1 MRQLD
6 INYVNMYDYEFYKWH
21 NMSVLA
27 AFCAGLAAD
36 FLEYDIWY
44 FFMLRLK
51 INFHLSIFQSDPT

>member
-1 MRQLD
+1 
-6 INYVNMYDYEFYKWH
+6 MYDYEFYKWH

-51 INFHLSIFQSDPT
+51 INFHISIFQSDPT